1 VPGLPV
7 PGVMVLLGAIV
18 ELINVGATTLMSLIS
33 RLRIV
38 ASRIAQRTAAS
49 DAADPPTPTTYGS
62 ELRPMC
68 PPVT

>member
-1 VPGLPV
+1 
-7 PGVMVLLGAIV
+7 MVLLGAIV